1 MSVGTETDWYYVG
14 QYGEIGPLSLEQ
26 MRDLVQDK
34 VVEQD
39 TYVWRRGMTDWV
51 HAAQVTELTER
62 LKASTLEP
70 PPPPPISAPKAP
82 RPNPIPNPAVSHAVE
97 VAGGVSNSRLSVP
110 YGISALDW
118 RQIEASLP
126 VSDKKRTT
134 AGLLNFVPGAGR
146 FYLGYAA
153 HGVLQL
159 LLTVFCGIGI
169 FWAWADAIFMLCG
182 GLKFDG
188 YGRVLKD

>member
-1 MSVGTETDWYYVG
+1 MSAGVETEWYYVG

-51 HAAQVTELTER
+51 HAGQVTELSER
-62 LKASTLEP
+62 LKASALEP
-70 PPPPPISAPKAP
+70 PPPPPQTAPKVSRQP
-82 RPNPIPNPAVSHAVE
+82 LAVSHAIE
-97 VAGGVSNSRLSVP
+97 AAAGSSSASRISVP

-118 RQIEASLP
+118 RQLEASLP

-146 FYLGYAA
+146 FYLGYSA

-159 LLTVFCGIGI
+159 LLTLLCGIGLI
-169 FWAWADAIFMLCG
+169 WAWIDAIFMLCG
-182 GLKFDG
+182 GLKYDG